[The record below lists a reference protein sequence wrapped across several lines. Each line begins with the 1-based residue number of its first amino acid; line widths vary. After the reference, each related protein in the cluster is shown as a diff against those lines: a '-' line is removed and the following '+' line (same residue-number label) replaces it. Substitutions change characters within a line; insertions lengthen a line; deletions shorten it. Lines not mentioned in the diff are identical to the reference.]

1 MGGLQ
6 NKLIG
11 RSKSV
16 NGNGVLYIH
25 EGGYDKALEVK
36 RYLKSKNI
44 TGYIEQELELLLKNG
59 NYLAPV
65 IVHGLDDQAD
75 LPPFFEDV
83 KLKEVLLSPSLARRV
98 NLDLGEQ
105 VRLISPAHTDAIM
118 GDIPRTIT
126 LYLEDYLSTDVP
138 EIDHYHLW
146 VRLKVLQ
153 NMMRKKAANRVR
165 FFKEVDF
172 DSLRSGLNQ
181 NFKESVELKS
191 WNEMNS
197 TLVWALGLETSVM
210 VFLFAAMT
218 LLVSLCITSGLLIFF
233 GKVKGDLASFW
244 IMGGS
249 KAVLEKST
257 SVFLL
262 LMSTGAVL
270 IGLGLGFI
278 VLYFL
283 EHYGVEI
290 MPEEFVD
297 RKIPIKITGM
307 GVFISF
313 IVPTSIS
320 MAFSLM
326 SFSQFKKETNFLDYV
341 RTIG

>member
-6 NKLIG
+6 DKLIG

-25 EGGYDKALEVK
+25 EGDYKKALEVK
-36 RYLKSKNI
+36 KFLKSKNI
-44 TGYIEQELELLLKNG
+44 KGYIEQELELLLKNG

-65 IVHGLDDQAD
+65 IVHGLDDKSE

-105 VRLISPAHTDAIM
+105 VRLISPAHTDSIM

-138 EIDHYHLW
+138 EVDHYHLW

-153 NMMRKKAANRVR
+153 NMMRQKAANRIR
-165 FFKEVDF
+165 FFREVDF
-172 DSLRSGLNQ
+172 DSLRIGLKE
-181 NFKESVELKS
+181 NFGESIELKS

-197 TLVWALGLETSVM
+197 TLVWALSLETSVM

-257 SVFLL
+257 SIFLL

-270 IGLGLGFI
+270 IGLLLGFI

-283 EHYGVEI
+283 EHYGFEI

-297 RKIPIKITGM
+297 RKIPIKITSL

-320 MAFSLM
+320 MAFSLL

-341 RTIG
+341 RSIG

>member
-6 NKLIG
+6 DKLIG

-16 NGNGVLYIH
+16 NGNGVLIIH
-25 EGGYDKALEVK
+25 EGGYKTAQEVN
-36 RYLKSKNI
+36 RFLKTKKI
-44 TGYIEQELELLLKNG
+44 QGYIEQELELLLKNG

-65 IVHGLDDQAD
+65 IVHGLDDSAK
-75 LPPFFEDV
+75 LPPFFEEV

-126 LYLEDYLSTDVP
+126 LYLEDYLNTDVP
-138 EIDHYHLW
+138 EVDHYHLW

-153 NMMRKKAANRVR
+153 NMMRQKAANRIR
-165 FFKEVDF
+165 IFQEVDF
-172 DSLRSGLNQ
+172 EQLAVELKK
-181 NFKESVELKS
+181 NFGEAIELKS
-191 WNEMNS
+191 WNQMNS
-197 TLVWALGLETSVM
+197 TLVWALSLETTVM

-249 KAVLEKST
+249 KAELEKST
-257 SVFLL
+257 TLFLF

-270 IGLGLGFI
+270 LGLGLGFI
-278 VLYFL
+278 ALYFL
-283 EHYGVEI
+283 EHYGIEI

-297 RKIPIKITGM
+297 RKIPIKITSF

-320 MAFSLM
+320 MAFSFL

-341 RTIG
+341 RSIG